1 MEVLIIEIFSLLSQ
15 IKDLEKEAKEKGKKI
30 LEQIE
35 DKKLLKIIED
45 LTNKKPDCVLKFFGL
60 MCSDI
65 VEQEFLRARIKNKS
79 KIIFDF
85 LTKN

>member
-15 IKDLEKEAKEKGKKI
+15 IEDMEKEAREKGKKI

-35 DKKLLKIIED
+35 DKNVLKIIED
-45 LTNKKPDCVLKFFGL
+45 LTKKKPDCVSKFFGL
-60 MCSDI
+60 ICPDI